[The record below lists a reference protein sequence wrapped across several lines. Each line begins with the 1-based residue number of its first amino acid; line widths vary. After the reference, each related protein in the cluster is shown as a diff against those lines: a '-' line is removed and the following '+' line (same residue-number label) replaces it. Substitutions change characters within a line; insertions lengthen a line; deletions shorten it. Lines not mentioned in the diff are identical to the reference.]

1 MTSFDQCFQTF
12 PPLKPPSD
20 LDAFWKQA
28 LNELK
33 KIPVDPR
40 QKIVLKK
47 SLGLESI
54 LDVSFQSHGKTRMKG
69 RLSIPRLRG
78 RSPVVISFPDFGEHS
93 ETDRRLTDHGI
104 AHLAMELR
112 DHERFVRPDPRS
124 PVPPPALF
132 REYGLDVAGKSYP
145 FACFLDAVRAVDFLR
160 LQKGI
165 DSNRIAILG
174 RGLGAAMGMFAAVQ
188 RREGVLGLA
197 LERPGFAFF
206 PQWVKDSHISFASDV
221 RLLIEERGR
230 TKIKKSL
237 DYVDIL
243 HWSETI
249 TPPVL
254 VTLVLDDQ
262 LHPPKCTF
270 AVFNH
275 LRCDKAMEL
284 YPDMTAD
291 PDGTQQRK
299 KTMKFLSE
307 VLGS

>member
-12 PPLKPPSD
+12 PPLKPPAD

-28 LNELK
+28 LNDLK
-33 KIPVDPR
+33 KIPVDPK
-40 QKIVLKK
+40 QKIILKK

-54 LDVSFQSHGKTRMKG
+54 LDINFQSHGRSRIKG
-69 RLSIPRLRG
+69 RLSIPRMRG
-78 RSPVVISFPDFGEHS
+78 KSPAVISFPDYGEHS
-93 ETDRRLTDHGI
+93 DTDRRLTEHGI

-112 DHERFVRPDPRS
+112 DHERFIRPDPTS
-124 PVPPPALF
+124 PQPPPALF
-132 REYGLDVAGKSYP
+132 REYGFDQAGKSYP

-174 RGLGAAMGMFAAVQ
+174 RGFGAALGVFAAIQ
-188 RREGVLGLA
+188 RKEGLQGLA

-206 PQWVKDSHISFASDV
+206 PQWVKDSHTPYASDV
-221 RLLIEERGR
+221 RAMIEERGR
-230 TKIKKSL
+230 TKVKKHL
-237 DYVDIL
+237 DYVDVL

-249 TPPVL
+249 TQPVL
-254 VTLVLDDQ
+254 ATLVLDDP
-262 LHPPKCTF
+262 LHPPKCSF

-284 YPDMTAD
+284 YPDAAAD
-291 PDGTQQRK
+291 PDGSLQRK

-307 VLGS
+307 VLAS